1 MLLRARA
8 IENSAFVLA
17 PSQIGGPPG
26 QPAYGRS
33 MVIDPWGTVIA
44 QAPDTVSIVHA
55 TLDLT
60 RVDAIRRGI
69 PVLANRRAAI
79 YGSDAAA
86 SAVNRSL
93 GKPL

>member
-8 IENSAFVLA
+8 IENGAFVLA

-33 MVIDPWGTVIA
+33 MVIDPWGTILA
-44 QAPDTVSIVHA
+44 QAPDTVAIVHA

-60 RVDAIRRGI
+60 RVDAVRRGI
-69 PVLANRRAAI
+69 PVLANRRPEA
-79 YGSDAAA
+79 YA
-86 SAVNRSL
+86 SHLATSQR
-93 GKPL
+93 